1 MIVGVKQHDIPT
13 YRIARSVQLF
23 WASFLTQN
31 LVLVFAQ
38 VNMKE
43 CGVLMTKMSC
53 FRSTLRLLNPK
64 ALYTSHLSSLIIT
77 HVWGVISQ

>member
-1 MIVGVKQHDIPT
+1 MTVGVKQHDILS
-13 YRIARSVQLF
+13 YRIARSVRLF
-23 WASFLTQN
+23 WAPFLSQN

-53 FRSTLRLLNPK
+53 FRSTLLLLNPK
-64 ALYTSHLSSLIIT
+64 ALRIT
-77 HVWGVISQ
+77 LKFFNYNSCL

>member
-1 MIVGVKQHDIPT
+1 MIYLV
-13 YRIARSVQLF
+13 IASLDLF
-23 WASFLTQN
+23 DCFGRHFCHVQN

-53 FRSTLRLLNPK
+53 FRSTLLLLNPK
-64 ALYTSHLSSLIIT
+64 ALRIT
-77 HVWGVISQ
+77 LKFFNYNSRL